1 MAALAEPLRGC
12 LETLAD
18 HCRALQVENDVL
30 LQETKR
36 LKQQLAATAAFD
48 ERPARPL
55 TPPVPAPELWPSM
68 MPGSLQNHNPGEVW
82 VTPVDGTEARQEE
95 GIQSKQGNGHVGDV
109 CTVPED
115 GSDEKQNQARQEN
128 GLAGQE
134 NNGRVGDA
142 WSTPRDQ
149 APGAGLKQ
157 VKDQRLHPPLH
168 SIQKVAGQN
177 FHGVDNNNSSS
188 KKNLE
193 LLHVRTMGAARLG
206 MNEVEDTSAPSLPE
220 TEDERMGLCG
230 QIIHDMFNDQE
241 DDDKKTTVTF
251 LQRLVQSLAFR
262 ISCLALIVINSVFTG
277 VRMDSDL
284 RTSLERVR
292 GGTHSSTNTFFY
304 IEIGF
309 TVWFILELLL
319 RILAE
324 RRAFL
329 TGENR
334 SYNLMD
340 SVLILLSVAEIFLPG
355 LPSASFLRLF
365 RAFRIVRIARLVQS
379 ISALKP
385 LRTMLFAIVNSFT
398 ALLWAFFMIMLT
410 FFVFSI
416 FIGGAVLALFEDCD
430 VAQQTDIDRAMNLA
444 PYFGNLYLTM
454 VTLFASITGGDDWM
468 TAAKHLRLLDAG
480 EFYFVVYCCFI
491 FFSLIGLLN
500 VVNGIFVDSAVC
512 TRTEDEVVQHFRD
525 DEHRTS
531 EEIRRIFQQ
540 SDKDGNGS
548 ITLEEL
554 QTQIKHPWVKAYFAG
569 LDIDPREASI
579 IFSLLDTDSSGELT
593 LEEFITGIL
602 KMKGSAKGV
611 DVLAIM
617 FDHQRLALSFN
628 ALCSYL
634 EDQLSD
640 IKEAVKPGSGSGG
653 TAKQL
658 VDTLVALDRGA
669 GKYIDAFDQKESA
682 KISKFSA
689 IVPQPGGQAVAEP
702 QKAR

>member
-1 MAALAEPLRGC
+1 MALAEPLRGC
-12 LETLAD
+12 LETLTD

-36 LKQQLAATAAFD
+36 LKQQLAAPLD
-48 ERPARPL
+48 EQPMRPDVPA
-55 TPPVPAPELWPSM
+55 VPAPELWPSM
-68 MPGSLQNHNPGEVW
+68 MPGSLQFQNHPGEVW
-82 VTPVDGTEARQEE
+82 VTPVDGCDERQYDS
-95 GIQSKQGNGHVGDV
+95 IKSKQASGQAGDV
-109 CTVPED
+109 MTTPEER
-115 GSDEKQNQARQEN
+115 SEN
-128 GLAGQE
+128 GRL
-134 NNGRVGDA
+134 GDA
-142 WSTPRDQ
+142 WVTPRDQ
-149 APGAGLKQ
+149 VSGGKQEQRSPPEQSQPGLRVSGT
-157 VKDQRLHPPLH
+157 R
-168 SIQKVAGQN
+168 
-177 FHGVDNNNSSS
+177 
-188 KKNLE
+188 NLE

-206 MNEVEDTSAPSLPE
+206 MNEESTPCKEPE
-220 TEDERMGLCG
+220 EEEQQSGMCR
-230 QIIHDMFNDQE
+230 QIIHELFNDNENGQ
-241 DDDKKTTVTF
+241 KHTTVSF
-251 LQRLVQSLAFR
+251 LEKLVQSLAFR
-262 ISCLALIVINSVFTG
+262 IACLVLIVINSIFTG
-277 VRMDSDL
+277 VRMDSEL
-284 RTSLERVR
+284 RSSLERFQ
-292 GGTHSSTNTFFY
+292 GGSYKSNNTFFY
-304 IEIGF
+304 IEIVF
-309 TVWFILELLL
+309 TIWFILELLL

-324 RRAFL
+324 RRMFVF
-329 TGENR
+329 GENR

-340 SVLILLSVAEIFLPG
+340 SVLILLSVADMFLPG

-385 LRTMLFAIVNSFT
+385 LRTMLFAIVNSFP
-398 ALLWAFFMIMLT
+398 ALCWAFFMITLT

-430 VAQQTDIDRAMNLA
+430 IAQQSEVEKAMMLA

-468 TAAKHLRLLDAG
+468 TAARHLRLLKDG
-480 EFYFVVYCCFI
+480 EFYFAVYCCFI

-540 SDKDGNGS
+540 SDTDASGS

-554 QTQIKHPWVKAYFAG
+554 QLQIKNPWVKAYFAG

-579 IFSLLDTDSSGELT
+579 IFNLLDTDCSGELS
-593 LEEFITGIL
+593 LDEFITGIL

-611 DVLAIM
+611 DALAIM

-634 EDQLSD
+634 EDQLSE
-640 IKEAVKPGSGSGG
+640 IKEAVKPGCGRGD
-653 TAKQL
+653 TAIQL
-658 VDTLVALDRGA
+658 VDTLAALDRGA
-669 GKYIDAFDQKESA
+669 GKYIDAFDQKDAARTSPLIA
-682 KISKFSA
+682 V
-689 IVPQPGGQAVAEP
+689 VPRPRGQASTTEVHRP
-702 QKAR
+702 SLR

>member
-1 MAALAEPLRGC
+1 MVLAEPLRGC

-36 LKQQLAATAAFD
+36 LKQQLASPLD
-48 ERPARPL
+48 EWPMRPNI
-55 TPPVPAPELWPSM
+55 PPVPAPELWPSM
-68 MPGSLQNHNPGEVW
+68 MPGSLQNQNQPGEVW
-82 VTPVDGTEARQEE
+82 VTPVD
-95 GIQSKQGNGHVGDV
+95 D
-109 CTVPED
+109 
-115 GSDEKQNQARQEN
+115 SDEKQHDGIKSKQVSGHAGDVMTTPESDNAR
-128 GLAGQE
+128 AG
-134 NNGRVGDA
+134 NA
-142 WSTPRDQ
+142 WSSPRNQ
-149 APGAGLKQ
+149 APGGKQ
-157 VKDQRLHPPLH
+157 AKDQRSPPLH
-168 SIQKVAGQN
+168 SIQKMAEHAQSLASG
-177 FHGVDNNNSSS
+177 GTR
-188 KKNLE
+188 NLE
-193 LLHVRTMGAARLG
+193 ILHVRTMGAARLG
-206 MNEVEDTSAPSLPE
+206 MDEVDESTNPILPE
-220 TEDERMGLCG
+220 DKEQPSGLCG
-230 QIIHDMFNDQE
+230 QIIHGLFNDNGDGE
-241 DDDKKTTVTF
+241 KRTTASV
-251 LQRLVQSLAFR
+251 LERLVQSLAFR
-262 ISCLALIVINSVFTG
+262 IACLVLIVINSIFTG
-277 VRMDSDL
+277 VRMDTDL
-284 RTSLERVR
+284 RTSLQRVQ
-292 GGTHSSTNTFFY
+292 GGSHNANNTFHH

-309 TVWFILELLL
+309 IVWFILELLL

-324 RRAFL
+324 RRQFL
-329 TGENR
+329 FGENR

-340 SVLILLSVAEIFLPG
+340 SVLIVLSVADIFLPG

-379 ISALKP
+379 INALKP

-398 ALLWAFFMIMLT
+398 ALLWALFMIMLT

-416 FIGGAVLALFEDCD
+416 FIGGAVLALFEECD
-430 VAQQTDIDRAMNLA
+430 TAQQSEVEKAMMLA

-468 TAAKHLRLLDAG
+468 TAAKHLRLLDSG

-540 SDKDGNGS
+540 SDTDGSGS

-554 QTQIKHPWVKAYFAG
+554 HLQIKDPWVKAYFAG

-579 IFSLLDTDSSGELT
+579 IFSLLDTDCSGELT
-593 LEEFITGIL
+593 LDEFITGIL

-634 EDQLSD
+634 EDQLSE
-640 IKEAVKPGSGSGG
+640 IKEAVKPGCGDR
-653 TAKQL
+653 AKQL
-658 VDTLVALDRGA
+658 VNTLVALDRGA
-669 GKYIDAFDQKESA
+669 GKYIDAFDQKDAA
-682 KISKFSA
+682 KKSQFSA
-689 IVPQPGGQAVAEP
+689 VVPQPEG
-702 QKAR
+702 RN